1 MTSFSAATR
10 DLPCGTLTL
19 EIKTVNH
26 RFLEI
31 QFRGP
36 DALRM
41 FESGMREQ
49 ISAQVK
55 RGKVDCRLDLRQRD
69 SGLQAALL
77 DTPALEQLKAVSA
90 IVQEVFPDA
99 TPLSVAEI
107 LQWPGVLRRD
117 ESPQNTLEQDCAA
130 LTSDVLQQL
139 MLTRAREGE
148 RLKAFVQQRV
158 AEMKRLLLPL
168 SPKIPALVA
177 GFKDKLAVRLREALG
192 GHEEERVLQ
201 EVTLFAAKIDIEEEL
216 SRLQLHLEEVDR
228 VLEGGGAVG
237 KRLDF
242 LMQELHREAN
252 TLGSKSVSGD
262 LSRAAMDLK
271 VLIEQMREQVQ
282 NIE

>member
-1 MTSFSAATR
+1 MTSFSAVTR

-36 DALRM
+36 DTLRV
-41 FESGMREQ
+41 FEPAMREQ

-55 RGKVDCRLDLRQRD
+55 RGKVDCRLDLRKRD
-69 SGLQAALL
+69 TGLQYALL
-77 DTPALEQLKAVSA
+77 DTSSLEQLKAVSA
-90 IVQEVFPDA
+90 IVQEVFSDA
-99 TPLSVAEI
+99 TPLSVAEV

-117 ESPQNTLEQDCAA
+117 ESTENSLEQDCAE
-130 LTSDVLQQL
+130 LTTEVLQQL
-139 MLTRAREGE
+139 MHTRAREGAQ
-148 RLKAFVQQRV
+148 LKVFVQQRV
-158 AEMKRLLLPL
+158 AEMKQLLLPL
-168 SPKIPALVA
+168 SAKIPSLVA
-177 GFKDKLAVRLREALG
+177 GFKDKLALRMREALG

-201 EVTLFAAKIDIEEEL
+201 EVTLFASKIDIEEEL
-216 SRLQLHLEEVDR
+216 SRLQLHLDEVDR
-228 VLEGGGAVG
+228 VLEAGGTVG

-252 TLGSKSVSGD
+252 TLGSKSVSSE
-262 LSRAAMDLK
+262 LSRASMDLK